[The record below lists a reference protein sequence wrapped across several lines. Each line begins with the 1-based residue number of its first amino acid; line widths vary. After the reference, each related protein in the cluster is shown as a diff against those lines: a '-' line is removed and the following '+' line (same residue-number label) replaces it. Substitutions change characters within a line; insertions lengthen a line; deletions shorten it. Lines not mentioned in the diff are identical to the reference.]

1 MVWCSDCAFNHC
13 EECWVVGSDVGA
25 TGSFGVDELTLTF
38 VVFLALVNGNFESSG
53 LTIIHIDVIGELA
66 GHFSLDLFNCCV
78 DLGNVA
84 SSAAVFELHRVG
96 SGCVYSV

>member
-13 EECWVVGSDVGA
+13 EEGWVVGFDVGA
-25 TGSFGVDELTLTF
+25 AGSFRVDELTLTF
-38 VVFLALVNGNFESSG
+38 VVILALVNGDFESTGESF
-53 LTIIHIDVIGELA
+53 ISIDIIGELA